1 MIENFDK
8 IKKQISEFAGVIN
21 LFKSEAVQLKIVEL
35 ILGDITEEASEE
47 EIKGGEKPKR
57 KKVGLYQKSTQKKPD
72 SSQSSHKKKV
82 SGGAGSFA
90 TLTQLLEGDFFKQP
104 RTINDIIEHCK
115 HNLAKTF
122 KANEF
127 SGKLARMVRDEELTR
142 KKNKDKQ
149 YEYKKP

>member
-1 MIENFDK
+1 MIENFEK
-8 IKKQISEFAGVIN
+8 MKKQVSELAGVIN
-21 LFKSEAVQLKIVEL
+21 SFKSEAVQLKIIEL
-35 ILGDITEEASEE
+35 ILGDVTEVAEEEAT
-47 EIKGGEKPKR
+47 GGKKSKR
-57 KKVGLYQKSTQKKPD
+57 KKAARRQKYTKKKADGSKP
-72 SSQSSHKKKV
+72 SPKKKV
-82 SGGAGSFA
+82 SGGTGSFA

-115 HNLAKTF
+115 LNLARSF

-127 SGKLARMVRDEELTR
+127 SGTLARMTREGKLTR